1 MFYNRRID
9 ESLVHSPNDSLK
21 QPVILSS
28 HFPQELAT
36 TRKLA
41 ADAVKSAQKKVN
53 QKQVKKLFNF
63 VPKRTRRDGDSSDSR
78 ALKHA
83 QSGRPTIK
91 KLRRHV
97 PIGAD
102 CSSLC

>member
-53 QKQVKKLFNF
+53 QKQAKNFLNLF
-63 VPKRTRRDGDSSDSR
+63 PKGPDVMVIRVTRE
-78 ALKHA
+78 
-83 QSGRPTIK
+83 P
-91 KLRRHV
+91 
-97 PIGAD
+97 
-102 CSSLC
+102 